1 MVVEKSTPEGIHF
14 SVPVALEF
22 VDAVINAVSLIAV
35 VLDKDSICWRDV
47 SLIALGVIWV
57 KRRHPLSVGV
67 SCQEPLLSV
76 AW

>member
-22 VDAVINAVSLIAV
+22 VDAVIDVVSLIAV

-57 KRRHPLSVGV
+57 KRRRPLSVGV
-67 SCQEPLLSV
+67 SCRKPLLSV

>member
-14 SVPVALEF
+14 LVPVALEF

-35 VLDKDSICWRDV
+35 VLNKDSICWRDV
-47 SLIALGVIWV
+47 SLITLGVIWV
-57 KRRHPLSVGV
+57 KRRRPLSVGV
-67 SCQEPLLSV
+67 SCEEPLLSV